1 MCLMPAA
8 VAIPAV
14 TAAIGLGGSIFSG
27 VSGSRAAKSAAQI
40 QADAAAQAGQ
50 RVTDAANQVNPQ
62 IAAAAQT
69 AGQNVTQAAGT
80 AGA

>member
-1 MCLMPAA
+1 MPAA

-40 QADAAAQAGQ
+40 QADAAAQAG
-50 RVTDAANQVNPQ
+50 
-62 IAAAAQT
+62 
-69 AGQNVTQAAGT
+69 
-80 AGA
+80 